1 MMAFRWIIPVLLL
14 LVGCQKEAPRPA
26 PGVQAYVWQDCGKP
40 EVQRALTDSSGVITT
55 LHLRAAELR
64 WTGRNFK
71 VERVITDR
79 LPAPACGLVMRI
91 GASAARLE
99 WTAAEIGEVAKVVGE
114 LAELKPTEIQCDY
127 DCPQSRL
134 DRYIVLLEALQKAAG
149 AVPVIP
155 TTLPSWLDAPAFAK
169 LVTGRPGYVL
179 QVHSLQLPKTPDEPV
194 LLFDPAATRLAVKRA
209 SSLGVPFRVAMA
221 TYGCEVWFG
230 PDGKVMDVISEDG
243 ATEGKFPARRS
254 FSLADPIESAR
265 LIREWNQNPPPG
277 LNAVIW
283 YRLPIEGDRRNW
295 PWQTFQLVAKGEE
308 RPASVV
314 MEDVPQDQVSD
325 LFLVNHGEFPAPLP
339 AHIVVTSPVE
349 AADAIGSY
357 RLERREDGLHFI
369 RRAEVWPWLDPGKKI
384 PIGWLRS
391 SGKPSRIAWHF
402 SP

>member
-1 MMAFRWIIPVLLL
+1 MKYLLLTLL
-14 LVGCQKEAPRPA
+14 LVAGCRKAPQTVPA
-26 PGVQAYVWQDCGKP
+26 IEAYVWQSPDRPAVVAAIRQAEGS
-40 EVQRALTDSSGVITT
+40 VAT
-55 LHLRAAELR
+55 LHVRAAELR
-64 WTGRNFK
+64 WNGRAFSIDQPVK
-71 VERVITDR
+71 KQ
-79 LPAPACGLVMRI
+79 LPFPGCGVVVRI
-91 GASAARLE
+91 GASASQLE
-99 WTAAEIGEVAKVVGE
+99 WTTEQIKAVAVVIRE
-114 LAELKPTEIQCDY
+114 LATLKPKEIQCDY

-149 AVPVIP
+149 PVPVIP
-155 TTLPSWLDAPAFAK
+155 TTLPSWLDSPEFAK
-169 LVTGRPGYVL
+169 LVAGRPGYVL

-194 LLFDPAATRLAVKRA
+194 LLFDPAATRSAVKRA

-230 PDGKVMDVISEDG
+230 PDGKVMEVISEDR
-243 ATEGKFPARRS
+243 ATEGKVPARRS

-265 LIREWNQNPPPG
+265 LVREWNQNPPPG

-283 YRLPIEGDRRNW
+283 YRLPVEGDRRNW
-295 PWQTFQLVAKGEE
+295 PWQTFQLVAMGEE
-308 RPASVV
+308 RPMSVV
-314 MEDVPQDQVSD
+314 LEDATQEKVSD
-325 LFLVNHGEFPAPLP
+325 LFLANHGEFPAPLP

-357 RLERREDGLHFI
+357 RVERREDGLHFI

-391 SGKPSRIAWHF
+391 AGKTSRIAWHF

>member
-1 MMAFRWIIPVLLL
+1 MMPFRWIIPVLLL
-14 LVGCQKEAPRPA
+14 LVGCRKESPRPA
-26 PGVQAYVWQDCGKP
+26 PGVQAYVWQDCGRP

-79 LPAPACGLVMRI
+79 LPAPACGLVIRI

-149 AVPVIP
+149 PVPVIP
-155 TTLPSWLDAPAFAK
+155 TTLPSWLDSPEFAK
-169 LVTGRPGYVL
+169 LVAGRPGYVL
-179 QVHSLQLPKTPDEPV
+179 QVHSLHLPKTPEEPV

-230 PDGKVMDVISEDG
+230 PDGKVMEVISEDR
-243 ATEGKFPARRS
+243 APEGKIPTRRS

-265 LIREWNQNPPPG
+265 LIHEWDQNPPTG
-277 LNAVIW
+277 LGAVIW
-283 YRLPIEGDRRNW
+283 YRLPVEGDRRNW

-308 RPASVV
+308 RPASVIL
-314 MEDVPQDQVSD
+314 EDALNDQVSD
-325 LFLVNHGEFPAPLP
+325 LSLANPGEFPAPLP

-349 AADAIGSY
+349 AADAIGGY
-357 RLERREDGLHFI
+357 RVERRGDGLHFI
-369 RRAEVWPWLDPGKKI
+369 RRADVWPWLDPGKKI

-391 SGKPSRIAWHF
+391 AGKTSRIAWHF

>member
-1 MMAFRWIIPVLLL
+1 MKFLLLALL
-14 LVGCQKEAPRPA
+14 LVAGCRKVPQPVPA
-26 PGVQAYVWQDCGKP
+26 VEAYVWQSPDRPAVMTSMKQANGI
-40 EVQRALTDSSGVITT
+40 VATFHV
-55 LHLRAAELR
+55 RAAELR
-64 WTGRNFK
+64 WNGKAFTADHPVKNQ
-71 VERVITDR
+71 
-79 LPAPACGLVMRI
+79 LPSPNCGVVVRI
-91 GASAARLE
+91 GASASRLE
-99 WTAAEIGEVAKVVGE
+99 WTTEQIEAVAVIIRE
-114 LAELKPTEIQCDY
+114 LASLKPKEIQCDY

-134 DRYIVLLEALQKAAG
+134 DDYARLLDALQMAAG
-149 AVPVIP
+149 VIP
-155 TTLPSWLDAPAFAK
+155 LAPTVLPSWLEEPAFTRLIAK
-169 LVTGRPGYVL
+169 RPGYVL
-179 QVHSLQLPKTPDEPV
+179 QVHSLQLPKTPEEPV

-230 PDGKVMDVISEDG
+230 PDGKVMDVISEDR
-243 ATEGKFPARRS
+243 APDGKVPTRRS

-277 LNAVIW
+277 LGAVIW
-283 YRLPIEGDRRNW
+283 YRLPVEGDRRNW
-295 PWQTFQLVAKGEE
+295 PWQTFRLVAKGEE

-314 MEDVPQDQVSD
+314 LEDVPQEKVSD
-325 LFLVNHGEFPAPLP
+325 LFIVNRGEFPAPLP

-357 RLERREDGLHFI
+357 RVERREDGLHFI